1 MQCSD
6 FSLKQHEDTAGS
18 APSWDRMLI
27 FTLASPWA
35 SKIENSLYFPE
46 KLRMLMKNKVNI
58 EGLRIQCIF
67 PDDDYA
73 QNGISKVLFYQKSIN
88 NGYVND
94 YNKTEF
100 DIPISEL
107 NVMIPEIINGKFNT
121 KVLSQSKHTRD
132 LFVCTHG
139 NRDACCGTQ
148 GFVIYEKLKKMFRD
162 NSNVRIWR
170 ISHLGGHRFAPN
182 LLDMPQ
188 GRIWARFDE
197 EEVLSIIQS
206 KMDSEIV
213 NKCYRGLI
221 SLDSAFEQ
229 VLEQKLFSYYGSE
242 WIDRTLKSYIVSE
255 IDTRSALVN
264 LEVKDNN
271 LFSAK
276 VSVKGYVPT
285 LKCMSEDLSDEFSPQ
300 YTIDWKLDS

>member
-6 FSLKQHEDTAGS
+6 FSLEQHEDTDGS

-107 NVMIPEIINGKFNT
+107 KVMIAELING
-121 KVLSQSKHTRD
+121 
-132 LFVCTHG
+132 
-139 NRDACCGTQ
+139 
-148 GFVIYEKLKKMFRD
+148 
-162 NSNVRIWR
+162 
-170 ISHLGGHRFAPN
+170 
-182 LLDMPQ
+182 
-188 GRIWARFDE
+188 
-197 EEVLSIIQS
+197 
-206 KMDSEIV
+206 
-213 NKCYRGLI
+213 
-221 SLDSAFEQ
+221 
-229 VLEQKLFSYYGSE
+229 
-242 WIDRTLKSYIVSE
+242 
-255 IDTRSALVN
+255 
-264 LEVKDNN
+264 
-271 LFSAK
+271 
-276 VSVKGYVPT
+276 
-285 LKCMSEDLSDEFSPQ
+285 
-300 YTIDWKLDS
+300 